1 MKRCSLLSGLVLFML
16 TLTAPA
22 GNKTLTTDPLTG
34 LPVVPSQDRLHLGNE
49 PTVLPETKICKS
61 NAQMNFY
68 SPNGIQVNA
77 TVAWYTVQL
86 HGFKRTHAW
95 VNRRSQDTF
104 YKPDGTVI
112 VAITGEPGTDGQ
124 NTDVHGI
131 VYGKFEPAITEKTI
145 LGMNSQNIVCP

>member
-1 MKRCSLLSGLVLFML
+1 MKRHSLLLGFVLLGM

-22 GNKTLTTDPLTG
+22 VNRTLTADPLTG
-34 LPVVPSQDRLHLGNE
+34 LPIVPSPDRIHLGNE

-61 NAQMNFY
+61 DAQMNFY
-68 SPNGIQVNA
+68 SPNGIQVDA
-77 TVAWYTVQL
+77 TVEWYAGQL
-86 HGFKRTHAW
+86 HEFKKTHAW
-95 VNRRSQDTF
+95 ANRRSQDTF

-112 VAITGEPGTDGQ
+112 VSITGEPGADGQ

-145 LGMNSQNIVCP
+145 LGMNSQKIVCP